1 MKLVILPGFTQATT
15 HQERRDG
22 TDKMNRSPLK
32 STIIGFWTGDD
43 ECRSGWMQFL
53 SSKNPRKEITSIP
66 RSQVP
71 EVCKHGLRPFEC
83 GICNDS
89 NSSLPIRRQKKRVNH
104 HLEETGLWIPVEGTR
119 KQFRL
124 QRSKRKSRGRNY
136 SIRRYASVTRA
147 DWLKDGFAVD
157 AVSQALSVS
166 DLRELKRVEYPFHAF
181 VVTSEWQYMR
191 SEEEAD
197 AAQAMKEALDKS
209 RIESKGRGDYVQEKY
224 VIRIMEKY
232 LSLSPRSLRGEALIK
247 VLTLQ
252 MKVEDVAKELAA
264 RTGRD
269 PKKLRQN
276 IEKQAAGVR
285 QKIRRDFPGLHPQVD
300 VDERHG
306 RDERFQPFQHDKIIF
321 KKITSEVWGQDD

>member
-1 MKLVILPGFTQATT
+1 MNQA
-15 HQERRDG
+15 
-22 TDKMNRSPLK
+22 PLK

-43 ECRSGWMQFL
+43 QCRSGWLQFL
-53 SSKNPRKEITSIP
+53 SSNKPRKAVKDIP

-89 NSSLPIRRQKKRVNH
+89 NSSLPIRRQKKRVNN

-119 KQFRL
+119 KNFRL

-147 DWLKDGFAVD
+147 DWLKDGFVVD
-157 AVSQALSVS
+157 AVSQTLSIS
-166 DLRELKRVEYPFHAF
+166 DLRELKRVEYPWHVLA
-181 VVTSEWQYMR
+181 VTSEWRYMR
-191 SEEEAD
+191 SDEEAD
-197 AAQAMKEALDKS
+197 SAEAMRAALDKS
-209 RIESKGRGDYVQEKY
+209 RIESKGRGEYVAAKY

-252 MKVEDVAKELAA
+252 MKVEDVANELAA
-264 RTGRD
+264 RTGQD

-285 QKIRRDFPGLHPQVD
+285 QKVRREFPAIHPQVD

-306 RDERFQPFQHDKIIF
+306 RDERFQPFQFDKNIF
-321 KKITSEVWGQDD
+321 RKVMPGVDG